1 MADMALGL
9 MTVINIIAIV
19 WMTPT
24 IVSISKD
31 YFKKKDSGQKVEYKV
46 GDCEIQGKSEKGIWD

>member
-1 MADMALGL
+1 MGSEMCIRDS
-9 MTVINIIAIV
+9 IAIV

-31 YFKKKDSGQKVEYKV
+31 YFAKRDRGEKVEYKT
-46 GDCEIQGKSEKGIWD
+46 GDCEIQGKSEDGIW

>member
-1 MADMALGL
+1 

-31 YFKKKDSGQKVEYKV
+31 YFKKKTGANMEYKA
-46 GDCEIQGKSEKGIWD
+46 GDCEIQGKSEDGIWD

>member
-1 MADMALGL
+1 
-9 MTVINIIAIV
+9 MTVINITALV

-31 YFKKKDSGQKVEYKV
+31 YFAKRDSGKEITYKA
-46 GDCEIQGKSEKGIWD
+46 GDCEIQGKSEDGIW

>member
-1 MADMALGL
+1 

-31 YFKKKDSGQKVEYKV
+31 YFKKKDSGEKVEYSV
-46 GDCEIQGKSEKGIWD
+46 GDCDIQGKSEDGVWD

>member
-1 MADMALGL
+1 

-31 YFKKKDSGQKVEYKV
+31 YFKKKDSGETVEYKA
-46 GDCEIQGKSEKGIWD
+46 GDCEIQGKSEDGIWK

>member
-31 YFKKKDSGQKVEYKV
+31 YFKKKDSGEKVEYNV
-46 GDCEIQGKSEKGIWD
+46 GDCDIQGKSEDGVWD

>member
-31 YFKKKDSGQKVEYKV
+31 YFKKKDSGEKVEYSV
-46 GDCEIQGKSEKGIWD
+46 GDCDIQGKSEDGVWD